1 MNIPLKEKQNVSFA
15 EETILTVMTYA
26 IYKLSNTKMVIN
38 KKKVFMKLDWKICIL
53 NWNIQEKLDLK

>member
-26 IYKLSNTKMVIN
+26 ICKLSNTKMVIN